1 MQEEIAI
8 VFDTSVLVAFS
19 CVDRI
24 DLLKSLFPAAMIPG
38 AVFRELVDQGIGWH
52 GAEAAQREAVS
63 KKWLATVFLGEERV
77 ALVGDP
83 NLDDGERE
91 VISLA
96 LAKGWIPAI
105 DEPFGRR
112 EAQILSLVPIG
123 SLGILGIAK
132 RRGLIAELDPLVS
145 GMKNRGIR
153 LGDRLISRFLRQ
165 YGERWPP

>member
-1 MQEEIAI
+1 MQQKIAI

-24 DLLKSLFPAAMIPG
+24 DLLKNLFTAAVIPG
-38 AVFRELVDQGIGWH
+38 AVFRELVDQGMGWQ

-63 KKWLATVFLGEERV
+63 KKWLGTVVLRDEQIT
-77 ALVGDP
+77 LVGDP

-96 LAKGWIPAI
+96 LAWGLIPAI
-105 DEPFGRR
+105 DEIFGRR
-112 EAQILSLVPIG
+112 EAQTLSLDPIG

-132 RRGLIAELDPLVS
+132 QKGLVAELGPIVS
-145 GMKNRGIR
+145 DMKNRGIR
-153 LGDRLISRFLRQ
+153 LGDRLIGRFLRQ

>member
-1 MQEEIAI
+1 M
-8 VFDTSVLVAFS
+8 
-19 CVDRI
+19 
-24 DLLKSLFPAAMIPG
+24 DLPKALFPRAFIPR
-38 AVFRELVDQGIGWH
+38 AVFRELVTQGEGWH
-52 GAEAAQREAVS
+52 AAESAQREVRSQDWLETVS
-63 KKWLATVFLGEERV
+63 LKNERI

-83 NLDDGERE
+83 NLGDGERE

-96 LAKGWIPAI
+96 FAWDLLPAI

-112 EAQILSLVPIG
+112 EAQKLSLDPIG

-132 RRGLIAELDPLVS
+132 KRGIVLELGPTVAA
-145 GMKNRGIR
+145 MKNRGIR